1 MNVNIINDVMSPA
14 RECRVLR
21 AGGGDTA
28 EIVLGG
34 PLEQRWFRPQYLVS
48 RISQRYK
55 STTPLCPGV
64 SGRLVAAYVIVAR
77 PPAPARAIAARE
89 RGHLDSSVTARVQ
102 RTRGTWHAGLTL
114 ASRWLASL

>member
-14 RECRVLR
+14 QSR
-21 AGGGDTA
+21 GGDTA